1 MPQLHERGFSLP
13 PPAPLPYPPPA
24 APAPDP
30 QTYTPDGVRS
40 FAAATAVSALRA
52 VYTTDEGHVRYLS
65 VFEPQ
70 HADLLVGVTIT
81 AQSTPG
87 GEVLVAQSGR
97 IIDTAWTWVP
107 GRRVWVRDQGF
118 LTQDIDES
126 WPVWVPVGV
135 ASSPTTLEVSVAM
148 ERVTRAV

>member
-1 MPQLHERGFSLP
+1 
-13 PPAPLPYPPPA
+13 
-24 APAPDP
+24 
-30 QTYTPDGVRS
+30 
-40 FAAATAVSALRA
+40 
-52 VYTTDEGHVRYLS
+52 VYTTDEGHVGYLS

-97 IIDTAWTWVP
+97 IIDTAWSWVP

-148 ERVTRAV
+148 ERVVREV